1 MSELIARPWEW
12 SREQGGD
19 IVIHGPRYPDGG
31 STADIVL
38 SGGAYLSEEEAAL
51 IVKAVNSHDKLVEA
65 LEDLLTVNPR
75 PVKVPGTSMTLAISY
90 TEGDLVKFT
99 NAKAALEE
107 AKP

>member
-38 SGGAYLSEEEAAL
+38 SDGAYLSEEEAAL
-51 IVKAVNSHDKLVEA
+51 IVKAVNSHDKLVGALKDMTTIVGEGLIDDVLDSRKDIEA
-65 LEDLLTVNPR
+65 RWE
-75 PVKVPGTSMTLAISY
+75 LACTAI
-90 TEGDLVKFT
+90 K
-99 NAKAALEE
+99 E
-107 AKP
+107 AKG